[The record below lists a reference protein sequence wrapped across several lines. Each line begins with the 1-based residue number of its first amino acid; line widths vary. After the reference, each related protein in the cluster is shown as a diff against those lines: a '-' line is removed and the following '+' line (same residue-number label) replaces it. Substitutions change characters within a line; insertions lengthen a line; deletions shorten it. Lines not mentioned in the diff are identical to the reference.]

1 MIHQNIK
8 RERKLWGWLVKM
20 LWIEGA
26 YTQVLE
32 IVYREVVQAV
42 LIFGS
47 DLQVLSAVM
56 ERMVE
61 GTYTGFLQYITG
73 KGAQR
78 NPYGPWVTS
87 VAGVVWGAVGMQL
100 ADTYI
105 GRRQGTIA

>member
-73 KGAQR
+73 KWAQR